1 VLIQCGWHLPNISL
15 RTQDDQRLLKRRDQT
30 KALGPE
36 KLYVSKGKVLKESV
50 VSGSE
55 KTLKS
60 AQRPKGL
67 RRLAHKLMTW
77 SSSWRTTEAANVI
90 VSSDNSA
97 LHLAVFI
104 AGSDAKFAI
113 LLLRPG
119 KIYVESQEQLRRFAQ
134 VDPVISDCCKRFCSL

>member
-1 VLIQCGWHLPNISL
+1 MLIQCGWHLPNISL

-36 KLYVSKGKVLKESV
+36 KLYVSKGKVLRK
-50 VSGSE
+50 SGRFLFGEDIEECSKAE
-55 KTLKS
+55 GFETFTP
-60 AQRPKGL
+60 Q
-67 RRLAHKLMTW
+67 LMTW
-77 SSSWRTTEAANVI
+77 GSGWRTIEAANVI

-104 AGSDAKFAI
+104 AGSDAKFVI